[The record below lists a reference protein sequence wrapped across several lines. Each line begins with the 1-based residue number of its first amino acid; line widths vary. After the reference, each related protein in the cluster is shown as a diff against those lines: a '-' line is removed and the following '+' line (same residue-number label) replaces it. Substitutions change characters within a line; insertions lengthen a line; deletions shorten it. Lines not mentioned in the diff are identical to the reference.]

1 MQPHAVPGGKHSA
14 GGFLRWRID
23 FLNIALCLSPFPAL
37 AVDARSA
44 ALTYPY
50 CVSVISIFD
59 SCCKTSIAT
68 IVAEKGCTRSTRNA
82 KRPFLFL
89 LPLSTL
95 ILSRSARFVV
105 AVYSTIPRHA
115 SPTAMLLR
123 SRRKRGML
131 A

>member
-14 GGFLRWRID
+14 RGFLRWRID

-37 AVDARSA
+37 VVDARSA

-59 SCCKTSIAT
+59 SCYETSIAT
-68 IVAEKGCTRSTRNA
+68 IVAEKGCTRSTR
-82 KRPFLFL
+82 KCPSLFL
-89 LPLSTL
+89 LPFSTL
-95 ILSRSARFVV
+95 ALSRSARFVI